1 MADARRI
8 NREGMTPEEN
18 RAVLSEYWKRTL
30 RLTLILLAVW
40 FLAGYVLAILLAPWL
55 NRFTFLGGPLGYWVA
70 QNGAIYVFWVLILV
84 YAVAMN
90 RLDRRFDVEE

>member
-1 MADARRI
+1 MADAGRI

-18 RAVLSEYWKRTL
+18 RAVLAEYWKRTL
-30 RLTLILLAVW
+30 RLTVTLLAVW